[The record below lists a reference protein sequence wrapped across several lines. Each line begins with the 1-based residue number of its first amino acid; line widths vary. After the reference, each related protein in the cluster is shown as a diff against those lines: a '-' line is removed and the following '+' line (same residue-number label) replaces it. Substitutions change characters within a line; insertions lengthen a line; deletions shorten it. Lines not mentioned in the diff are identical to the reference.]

1 MNIRPIFKRHFHVE
15 ILKEDN
21 AVYLMSEKRH
31 FALTGRLYVELAS
44 LLNGRRTEEEIIRE
58 LRADFDEDLV
68 RETLSH
74 MRKKGYVTDAHEGLP
89 ESTAAFWDLQNIDAK
104 QAREQLQHTKVSI
117 RNFSGV
123 DAGPFVEMLGRLGVS
138 VSEEA
143 DLTVVL
149 VDDYLQEELRE
160 FNRQALKSGHHWL
173 LAKPAGAVSWFGPVF
188 VPNETAC
195 WQCLEH
201 RIKGNR
207 EVESAVQQ
215 ITNAPSPFPV
225 SRAFL
230 PTTLQTALSIAAT
243 QTFRWIVE
251 RDSLEFKGKI
261 ATLDLITLDTQQH
274 VVTRRPQCPFCSSEK
289 DAGIR
294 EPFPIVLQ
302 PREKTFTEDG
312 GHRICSPAETL
323 KKYQHLISPITG
335 VVSELKPVFSDG
347 GGLVT
352 IYMGA
357 HKISDRYKNLD
368 ELRYFLRNKA
378 TGKGKSRVQC
388 RASAFSE
395 AIERYSAL
403 YQGNE
408 FTIKKSLNQLGD
420 SGINLEDYML
430 FSEAQYAN
438 RSGRNH
444 IYGGHQS
451 VPERL
456 DPDREIEWSP
466 VWSLNQN
473 KYKYFPTAVCYLMY
487 PQSSRGTYF
496 VPESNGL
503 AAGNVLEEAILQGFF
518 EVVER
523 DAVSIW
529 WYNRLKMPGVDL
541 DSFCDPYFDALQDY
555 YKSVGRN
562 IWVLDV
568 TNDFGVP
575 TFVAFSR
582 TTSGEKED
590 IIFGYGTHFDARIGI
605 SRALTEMN
613 QFIYLLADGRLSN
626 YSGGDR
632 GHFIKKWWD
641 TAMVEK
647 QTYLIPDETAGRK
660 TPSDY
665 TKTWSNDLL
674 DDIERCIDIAKG
686 LGLEFLVHDMT
697 RPDIGFSVVRVIVPG
712 CRLLRARFAPGR
724 LFEVPVKMGWLD
736 APLKE
741 SELNPEFIWI

>member
-1 MNIRPIFKRHFHVE
+1 MTSRPIFKRHFHVE
-15 ILKEDN
+15 IVGEEH
-21 AVYLMSEKRH
+21 AVYLLSEKRH
-31 FALTGRLYVELAS
+31 VALTGRLYVELAS
-44 LLNGRRTEEEIIRE
+44 LLNGRRTEEEIAGE

-68 RETLSH
+68 RKTLSY
-74 MRKKGYVTDAHEGLP
+74 MKKKGYLTETDGGLP
-89 ESTAAFWDLQNIDAK
+89 GPVAAFWDLQNIDAK
-104 QAREQLQHTKVSI
+104 HAREQLRSTKISI
-117 RNFSGV
+117 RNFSRIDV
-123 DAGPFVEMLGRLGVS
+123 QPFVEMLERLGVS
-138 VSEEA
+138 VSEGA

-160 FNRQALKSGHHWL
+160 FNRRALASGHQWF
-173 LAKPAGAVSWFGPVF
+173 LAKPVGAVSWFGPVL

-201 RIKGNR
+201 RLKGNR
-207 EVESAVQQ
+207 EVESALQQ
-215 ITNAPSPFPV
+215 MTNAPGPFPV

-243 QTFRWIVE
+243 QTVRWIVE
-251 RDSLEFKGKI
+251 RDSFEFKGKI
-261 ATLDLITLDTQQH
+261 ATLDLITLNTQQH
-274 VVTRRPQCPFCSSEK
+274 VVTRRPQCPSCSSEK
-289 DAGIR
+289 DAGSR
-294 EPFPIVLQ
+294 KPAPIVLQ

-323 KKYQHLISPITG
+323 KRYQHLISPITG

-357 HKISDRYKNLD
+357 HKISDRYRNLD

-395 AIERYSAL
+395 AVERYSAL
-403 YQGNE
+403 YEGNE
-408 FTIKKSLNQLGD
+408 FTIKNSLNQLGD
-420 SGINLEDYML
+420 LGINLEGYML
-430 FSEAQYAN
+430 FSEAQFAN
-438 RSGRNH
+438 RSGWNH
-444 IYGGHQS
+444 MYGGHQS

-466 VWSLNQN
+466 VWSLNE
-473 KYKYFPTAVCYLMY
+473 KRYKYFPTAVCYLMY
-487 PQSSRGTYF
+487 PQPSQETYF

-541 DSFCDPYFDALQDY
+541 ESFRDPYYDALQDY
-555 YKSVGRN
+555 YKSVGREL
-562 IWVLDV
+562 WVLDL
-568 TNDFGVP
+568 THDFGIP
-575 TFVAFSR
+575 TFVALSR
-582 TTSGEKED
+582 VMKGEKED
-590 IIFGYGTHFDARIGI
+590 IIYGFGTHFDARIGI

-613 QFIYLLADGRLSN
+613 QFIYLLADGRFLDRSV
-626 YSGGDR
+626 GER
-632 GHFIKKWWD
+632 GHFMKRWCD
-641 TAMVEK
+641 TATVEK
-647 QTYLIPDETAGRK
+647 QTYLTPDETAGRR

-665 TKTWSNDLL
+665 AEAWSHDLL
-674 DDIERCIDIAKG
+674 DDLERCIDIAKG

-697 RPDIGFSVVRVIVPG
+697 RPDIGLSVVRVIVPG
-712 CRLLRARFAPGR
+712 CRPFRARFAQGR
-724 LFEVPVKMGWLD
+724 LYEVPVNMGWTD
-736 APLKE
+736 TPLKE

>member
-1 MNIRPIFKRHFHVE
+1 MTDRPIFKRHFHVE

-21 AVYLMSEKRH
+21 AAYLLSEKRH

-44 LLNGRRTEEEIIRE
+44 LLNGRRSEEKIVEE
-58 LRADFDEDLV
+58 LSTDFDEDLV
-68 RETLSH
+68 RKTLSH
-74 MRKKGYVTDAHEGLP
+74 MKGRGYITETDGGLP
-89 ESTAAFWDLQNIDAK
+89 APVAAFWDLQNIDAGN
-104 QAREQLQHTKVSI
+104 ACEQLQHTKVSI

-123 DAGPFVEMLGRLGVS
+123 DVGPFVEMLGQLGVS

-143 DLTVVL
+143 DLSVVL

-160 FNRQALKSGHHWL
+160 FNRQALKSGHHWF
-173 LAKPAGAVSWFGPVF
+173 LAKPAGAVAWFGPVF
-188 VPNETAC
+188 VPHETAC

-207 EVESAVQQ
+207 EVESALQQ
-215 ITNAPSPFPV
+215 ITNAPGPFPV

-243 QTFRWIVE
+243 QTVRWIVE
-251 RDSLEFKGKI
+251 RDSFEFKGKI

-274 VVTRRPQCPFCSSEK
+274 AVTRRPQCPSCSSEK
-289 DAGIR
+289 NAGIR
-294 EPFPIVLQ
+294 EPVPIVLQ
-302 PREKTFTEDG
+302 PRKKTFTEDG
-312 GHRICSPAETL
+312 GHRICSPSETL
-323 KKYQHLISPITG
+323 ERYQHLISPITG

-357 HKISDRYKNLD
+357 HKISDKYRNVD

-378 TGKGKSRVQC
+378 TGKGKSRVQS

-403 YQGNE
+403 YEGNE

-430 FSEAQYAN
+430 FSESQYAN
-438 RSGRNH
+438 RSGWNH
-444 IYGGHQS
+444 MYGGHQS

-456 DPDREIEWSP
+456 DPAREIEWSP
-466 VWSLNQN
+466 VWSLNQK
-473 KYKYFPTAVCYLMY
+473 KYKYFPAAVCYLMY
-487 PQSSRGTYF
+487 PQPSRGTYF

-541 DSFCDPYFDALQDY
+541 ESFRDPYFDALQDY
-555 YKSVGRN
+555 YKSVGREL
-562 IWVLDV
+562 WVLDV

-575 TFVAFSR
+575 TFVALSR
-582 TTSGEKED
+582 TMNGEKEN
-590 IIFGYGTHFDARIGI
+590 IIFGFGTHFDARIGI
-605 SRALTEMN
+605 SRALTETN
-613 QFIYLLADGRLSN
+613 QAIYQLAEGRFSDRSVGERGFFIKRWCDRATVENQPYLL
-626 YSGGDR
+626 
-632 GHFIKKWWD
+632 
-641 TAMVEK
+641 
-647 QTYLIPDETAGRK
+647 PDETAGRK
-660 TPSDY
+660 TLSDY
-665 TKTWSNDLL
+665 TRTWSHDLL
-674 DDIERCIDIAKG
+674 DDLERCIGITKG
-686 LGLEFLVHDMT
+686 LGMEFLVHDMT
-697 RPDIGFSVVRVIVPG
+697 RPDIGLSVVRVIVPG
-712 CRLLRARFAPGR
+712 CRPFRARFAPGR
-724 LFEVPVKMGWLD
+724 LYEVPVNMGWTD
-736 APLKE
+736 TPLKE